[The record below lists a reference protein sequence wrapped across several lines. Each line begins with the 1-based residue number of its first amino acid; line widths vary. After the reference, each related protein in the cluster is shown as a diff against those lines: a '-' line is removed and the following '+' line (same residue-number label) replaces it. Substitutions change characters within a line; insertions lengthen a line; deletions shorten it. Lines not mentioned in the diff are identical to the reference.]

1 MSRAD
6 VDRAARPRALQ
17 AENRSAA
24 TGRRRSP
31 ARRVLVNG
39 TAVMLGGTVL
49 ATVGA
54 YAFQLLGGRALGA
67 EDFAPVT
74 VLWSVQFL
82 IMTVVMLPVEQLI
95 IRRLELTGGRSAGL
109 EDSVGPLAALLGG
122 TTLCAI
128 TATALLGQRLTAT
141 NAGYV
146 VMAGL
151 LVATYTV
158 FAAARGY
165 LAGRHRYR
173 DYGIATAAE
182 AVGRLLLAA
191 AVLLVARDG
200 LGLAVV
206 MVLAPLCVLVVR
218 PFSRSHRPAE
228 AEEEA
233 AGTDD
238 LPADVL
244 VGRAGRFLGT
254 LVLANGAAQTMLGI
268 GPLVVAAAGA
278 GATLV
283 SAVFVTFTLFRGPL
297 WIIQSVLARVLP
309 PFTALARRGDRTTLR
324 RWALRLAAIGVVLA
338 LAGGPLGWWLGPDLV
353 GLLFGRQ
360 FTPSAGLTAL
370 VAAGTALA
378 AMTALSSQVLIAL
391 GSTWAVAVAWTL
403 ALGVAAVVFVV
414 APVGAPDVRVGV
426 AFLAGESTALAL
438 VTLFTRV
445 DDIGGRP
452 PWARRGTTAVP
463 S

>member
-1 MSRAD
+1 MNRAG
-6 VDRAARPRALQ
+6 VDKAARPRTLQ
-17 AENRSAA
+17 AESRSAA

-31 ARRVLVNG
+31 ARRALVNG

-54 YAFQLLGGRALGA
+54 YAFQLVGGRTLGA

-109 EDSVGPLAALLGG
+109 DDSVGPLAALLGG
-122 TTLCAI
+122 TTLCAL
-128 TATALLGQRLTAT
+128 TAMALLGQRLTASS
-141 NAGYV
+141 AGYV
-146 VMAGL
+146 VTAGL

-173 DYGIATAAE
+173 DYGVATAAE
-182 AVGRLLLAA
+182 AVGRLLLAG
-191 AVLLVARDG
+191 AVLLVTRDG

-206 MVLAPLCVLVVR
+206 MVLAPLCVLVAR
-218 PFSRSHRPAE
+218 PFSRAHRPAV
-228 AEEEA
+228 AEEA
-233 AGTDD
+233 ATAD

-324 RWALRLAAIGVVLA
+324 GWALRLAALGVLLA
-338 LAGGPLGWWLGPDLV
+338 LVGGLLGWWVGPDLV

-391 GSTWAVAVAWTL
+391 GSTWAVAVAWTIAL
-403 ALGVAAVVFVV
+403 AVAAMVFVV
-414 APVGAPDVRVGV
+414 GPGVAPDVRVGV

-438 VTLFTRV
+438 VTLFTRA
-445 DDIGGRP
+445 DDDGGRP
-452 PWARRGTTAVP
+452 PWARRGTTVSP
-463 S
+463 